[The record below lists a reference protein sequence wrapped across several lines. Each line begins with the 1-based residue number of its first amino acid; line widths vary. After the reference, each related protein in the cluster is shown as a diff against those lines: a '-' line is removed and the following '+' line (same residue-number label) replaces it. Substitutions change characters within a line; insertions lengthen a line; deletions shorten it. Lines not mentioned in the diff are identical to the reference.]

1 MRCRPGLEKDR
12 RWRVAFPRYLAG
24 SDNRGMALLITIV
37 TIVLLVAVTL
47 QFNRKTWAGYRASY
61 AVQVGG
67 KLEAMVSSGLNLA
80 VAALRP
86 EVDDNDFDSLLDPWA
101 VLADDEALASMF
113 PEGSL
118 ELQVID
124 LAGRLAIN
132 NLGQSV
138 GSTGA
143 ESAGDGSDGE
153 DGEGKGE
160 EKPAATEK
168 DGPSPELLTAIFSRL
183 LLSGDF
189 AIEDEGQARELVD
202 ALKDWIDAD
211 DEESE
216 YGAES
221 GYYSSAGLA
230 YGCRNAPLTS
240 VEELLLI
247 RGFTPEL
254 LFGTAEKKA
263 LADFITVSGDDGRI
277 NINTAPKEILV
288 SLDPLLT
295 EELAD
300 RLIEFR
306 SDEDNREQL
315 ATPTWYQ
322 NMGGWPA
329 DIVLDAKL
337 LTVKSSF
344 FMVRATGVRDS
355 FQKKLTAVVERSD
368 DGQLQLI
375 WKKQE

>member
-1 MRCRPGLEKDR
+1 MHCNKPAAEKIR
-12 RWRVAFPRYLAG
+12 RWWAVFSRYLAG
-24 SDNRGMALLITIV
+24 GDNRGMALLITIV

-47 QFNRKTWAGYRASY
+47 QFSRKTWAGYRASY

-67 KLEAMVSSGLNLA
+67 KLEAIVSSGLNLA

-86 EVDDNDFDSLLDPWA
+86 EVDDNAFDSLLDPWA
-101 VLADDEALASMF
+101 VLGADEALATMF

-118 ELQVID
+118 ELQVTD
-124 LAGRLAIN
+124 LSGLLAIN
-132 NLGQSV
+132 NLVQSA
-138 GSTGA
+138 GGTGA
-143 ESAGDGSDGE
+143 EAAGSGSEEGE
-153 DGEGKGE
+153 GE

-189 AIEDEGQARELVD
+189 AVEDEGQVRELVD

-230 YGCRNAPLTS
+230 YGCRNAPLRS

-288 SLDPLLT
+288 SLDPLIT

-300 RLIEFR
+300 RLMEFR
-306 SDEDNREQL
+306 SDEENKEQL
-315 ATPTWYQ
+315 AAPTWYQ

-355 FQKKLTAVVERSD
+355 FQKKLVAVVERSD
-368 DGQLQLI
+368 NGQFHLI